1 LVRPKVPL
9 ISRRNVLEVALKI
22 IDNEGLDGLS
32 IRRLAEQLGV
42 NGASLYH
49 HFANKE
55 AIVVGAAE
63 LALEKVRTP
72 ERDGQSWREW
82 LPTNARQLR
91 EALVEHPHIVPV
103 VASWR
108 RSGMGSKNLD
118 ASASLLIDEGVP
130 SAAVLPLLDALEFF
144 AIGSAFAEIH
154 RDSVYDVPEE
164 TKSTYPTLARVLS
177 DRGLG
182 SDEIFDLV
190 CVSILDG
197 IERAVQERRAR
208 WLPDRA
214 AVPPAD
220 EPVPVTT
227 VQAAKKT
234 RSQSSGR
241 APKKQPASKT

>member
-1 LVRPKVPL
+1 
-9 ISRRNVLEVALKI
+9 VLEVALKI
-22 IDNEGLDGLS
+22 IDDEGLDSLS
-32 IRRLAEQLGV
+32 IRRLAEQLNI

-72 ERDGQSWREW
+72 ERDGQTWREW

-108 RSGMGSKNLD
+108 RSGLGSKNLD
-118 ASASLLIDEGVP
+118 ASAALLIDEGVP
-130 SAAVLPLLDALEFF
+130 SAAVLPLLDALELF
-144 AIGSAFAEIH
+144 AIGSALAEIH
-154 RDSVYDVPEE
+154 RDTVDDVPEE
-164 TKSTYPTLARVLS
+164 TKSAFPALARVLA
-177 DRGLG
+177 DRGLA

-197 IERAVQERRAR
+197 IEHAVQERRAR
-208 WLPDRA
+208 WMPDHTPVAPGNEAVPKTNGPDRKDNKSRTSSRRT
-214 AVPPAD
+214 PRR
-220 EPVPVTT
+220 EPTG
-227 VQAAKKT
+227 QA
-234 RSQSSGR
+234 
-241 APKKQPASKT
+241 

>member
-1 LVRPKVPL
+1 MARPKVPL
-9 ISRRNVLEVALKI
+9 IARRNVLEVALKI
-22 IDNEGLDGLS
+22 IDDEGLESLS
-32 IRRLAEQLGV
+32 IRRLADELNI

-63 LALEKVRTP
+63 LALEKVRNP
-72 ERDGQSWREW
+72 ERDGQSWRDW
-82 LPTNARQLR
+82 LPANARQLR

-118 ASASLLIDEGVP
+118 ASAALLIEEGVP
-130 SAAVLPLLDALEFF
+130 SAAVLPLLDALELF
-144 AIGSAFAEIH
+144 AIGSALAEIH
-154 RDSVYDVPEE
+154 RDSVDAVPAE
-164 TKSTYPTLARVLS
+164 TKAEYPALARVLS

-197 IERAVQERRAR
+197 VERAVQERRAR
-208 WLPDRA
+208 WLPDQ
-214 AVPPAD
+214 AVPPAED
-220 EPVPVTT
+220 TAPGPKNGR
-227 VQAAKKT
+227 AKTQT
-234 RSQSSGR
+234 RPRSSGR
-241 APKKQPASKT
+241 SSRSQPARKT

>member
-1 LVRPKVPL
+1 LARPKVPL

-22 IDNEGLDGLS
+22 IDDEGLDSLS
-32 IRRLAEQLGV
+32 IRRLADELNI

-63 LALEKVRTP
+63 LALEEVRTP

-108 RSGMGSKNLD
+108 HSGMGSKNLD
-118 ASASLLIDEGVP
+118 ASAALLIEEGVP
-130 SAAVLPLLDALEFF
+130 SAAVLPLLDALELF
-144 AIGSAFAEIH
+144 AIGSALAEIH
-154 RDSVYDVPEE
+154 RESGDDVPDE
-164 TKSTYPTLARVLS
+164 TKAAYPALAQVLS

-190 CVSILDG
+190 CISILDG

-208 WLPDRA
+208 WLPAPDR
-214 AVPPAD
+214 VP
-220 EPVPVTT
+220 T
-227 VQAAKKT
+227 
-234 RSQSSGR
+234 GR
-241 APKKQPASKT
+241 